1 MTGELII
8 IYRAKK
14 IITANQSKAHQGA
27 RFEKLEAK
35 SSYQIHLR
43 AVQMG
48 GKIESD
54 GHINKQGERNTR
66 CKIN

>member
-8 IYRAKK
+8 IYRSEK
-14 IITANQSKAHQGA
+14 IITTNQSKAHQGA

-35 SSYQIHLR
+35 SSDQIPLI

-48 GKIESD
+48 EKIASD